1 MSGKA
6 VRSRHLLF
14 VFTSYYVSSY
24 GKAVRSRHL
33 LFVFTSYYVS
43 SYGKAVRKLKA
54 MKFAEMLIYFIMV

>member
-1 MSGKA
+1 MS
-6 VRSRHLLF
+6 
-14 VFTSYYVSSY
+14 